1 MFHISMEVAL
11 GLVKI
16 DDALHE
22 EVRRASAVMCRSINA
37 QAEFWMK
44 IGRLA
49 EANPTL
55 SFNEIICNQMASA
68 QMAERDDRAAA

>member
-1 MFHISMEVAL
+1 M

-22 EVRRASAVMCRSINA
+22 EARKASAVMCRSINA

-44 IGRLA
+44 IGMLA
-49 EANPTL
+49 ETNPTL
-55 SFNEIICNQMASA
+55 SFNEIVTA
-68 QMAERDDRAAA
+68 QLATVDDHRVEADAA

>member
-1 MFHISMEVAL
+1 M

-16 DDALHE
+16 DDDLHE
-22 EVRRASAVMCRSINA
+22 EARRASTVMCRSINA

-44 IGRLA
+44 IGMLA

-55 SFNEIICNQMASA
+55 PFNQIVRMQF
-68 QMAERDDRAAA
+68 AAAQVQLPDLVAA

>member
-1 MFHISMEVAL
+1 MGI
-11 GLVKI
+11 VKI

-55 SFNEIICNQMASA
+55 SFNEIISRELAVSHVPEA
-68 QMAERDDRAAA
+68 DERAAA

>member
-1 MFHISMEVAL
+1 M

-16 DDALHE
+16 DDDLHADI
-22 EVRRASAVMCRSINA
+22 RRASTVMCRSINA

-44 IGRLA
+44 IGMLA

-55 SFNEIICNQMASA
+55 SFSDIVKMQL
-68 QMAERDDRAAA
+68 AAADADLPGAAAA

>member
-1 MFHISMEVAL
+1 MGI
-11 GLVKI
+11 VKI

-22 EVRRASAVMCRSINA
+22 AARRSSTVLCRSINA

-44 IGRLA
+44 IGMLA

-55 SFNEIICNQMASA
+55 SFNAIVAREI
-68 QMAERDDRAAA
+68 AAAHLPVADAA

>member
-1 MFHISMEVAL
+1 M

-22 EVRRASAVMCRSINA
+22 DVRRASAVMCRSINA

-44 IGRLA
+44 MGKLA
-49 EANPTL
+49 EANPAMT
-55 SFNEIICNQMASA
+55 FNDIVKA
-68 QMAERDDRAAA
+68 QIEATADPRPLKAVA

>member
-1 MFHISMEVAL
+1 M

-16 DDALHE
+16 NDDLHE
-22 EVRRASAVMCRSINA
+22 EARRVSTVMCRSINA

-44 IGRLA
+44 IGMLL

-55 SFNEIICNQMASA
+55 CFNDVVKMQL
-68 QMAERDDRAAA
+68 DAADVRLPDLVDA